1 MKIIHIILSKGFA
14 GSERYVLDLI
24 NYQSQNNHCYLIKNI
39 RNKNEQF
46 INNLDKRVQVFDIKN
61 FFKGFQIKKLI
72 KNISPDIVHTH
83 LGGASRLV
91 KKSDR
96 YKLVATSL
104 MNFKIKYYKDHDA
117 IIVQNRTQENIVK
130 KLFNGKVKKLY
141 LWTTLKKDEK
151 FRNENLRKKL
161 NIPDDA
167 YVYGSLGRFHA
178 QKGFDIAIQAF
189 NKAQLNNCYLILAG
203 DDYESFLKYSNNKIK
218 IIGRQENL
226 NIFYNTIDC
235 FILSSRWEGFGLV
248 LLEAMNFGL
257 PIITSINE
265 GNEEWIQDYPVRF
278 FKNEDIIEL
287 SRHMVTQK
295 NIKKTYIKYNLEQ
308 FNYEK
313 NCKKVEEFY
322 NKIN

>member
-39 RNKNEQF
+39 RNKNEKF

-130 KLFNGKVKKLY
+130 KLFKGKVKKLY

-151 FRNENLRKKL
+151 FRNENLRKK
-161 NIPDDA
+161 
-167 YVYGSLGRFHA
+167 
-178 QKGFDIAIQAF
+178 
-189 NKAQLNNCYLILAG
+189 
-203 DDYESFLKYSNNKIK
+203 
-218 IIGRQENL
+218 
-226 NIFYNTIDC
+226 T
-235 FILSSRWEGFGLV
+235 
-248 LLEAMNFGL
+248 
-257 PIITSINE
+257 
-265 GNEEWIQDYPVRF
+265 
-278 FKNEDIIEL
+278 
-287 SRHMVTQK
+287 
-295 NIKKTYIKYNLEQ
+295 
-308 FNYEK
+308 
-313 NCKKVEEFY
+313 
-322 NKIN
+322 

>member
-1 MKIIHIILSKGFA
+1 MKNLEMKI
-14 GSERYVLDLI
+14 SE
-24 NYQSQNNHCYLIKNI
+24 
-39 RNKNEQF
+39 
-46 INNLDKRVQVFDIKN
+46 
-61 FFKGFQIKKLI
+61 
-72 KNISPDIVHTH
+72 
-83 LGGASRLV
+83 
-91 KKSDR
+91 
-96 YKLVATSL
+96 
-104 MNFKIKYYKDHDA
+104 
-117 IIVQNRTQENIVK
+117 
-130 KLFNGKVKKLY
+130 
-141 LWTTLKKDEK
+141 
-151 FRNENLRKKL
+151 KKL

-203 DDYESFLKYSNNKIK
+203 DDYQSFLKYSNNKIK

-287 SRHMVTQK
+287 SKHMFTQK

-322 NKIN
+322 NEIN